1 MVTIT
6 ACVIIPQC
14 SVNLLLLSADM
25 SRKYNRMRS
34 VHGLVYRRD
43 KWQCMMPECL
53 CPDRRDIDRNLRG
66 TDDPWA
72 PSIDHVIEL
81 SRGGADYPGNM
92 RAAHKLCND
101 REAFFQRHT
110 EYGDRE
116 PLVTNLG
123 DFFRELGLTPPG

>member
-1 MVTIT
+1 
-6 ACVIIPQC
+6 
-14 SVNLLLLSADM
+14 M
-25 SRKYNRMRS
+25 SKFHHSGYMRS

-43 KWQCMMPECL
+43 KWQCMMPVCL
-53 CPDRRDIDRNLRG
+53 RPEEDGGRNIDRNLRG

-72 PSIDHVIEL
+72 PSIDHINEL
-81 SRGGADYPGNM
+81 SRGGKDDPGNM

-116 PLVTNLG
+116 PLGTNLG
-123 DFFRELGLTPPG
+123 DIFRELGLTDTG